1 MLCRR
6 ARWVQRSSGCCNWPA
21 PQQSS
26 RRFLIAFPIPGQGF
40 WWLGFD
46 YFFWKSYK
54 SLSFGVMNIQPI
66 AAILIYFDVHQFC
79 NTSPSDR
86 LILFSSIVCVLSASQ
101 LLEMTIPQ
109 DYTRSS
115 GEYRGHETHRWSREE
130 SRTLLWQRGCWYC
143 CGSLGVLHCKG
154 QRVELLWEGSPE
166 KWLASVLPVFCT
178 NLHACRF
185 GRGQGERDH
194 PLAIKQWQCQYP
206 VWNVC
211 YVPIKTSIY
220 WGFPIAMFGYQRGK
234 MGKTRLLNDAFE
246 RNSFAP
252 CENTLDRETQRS
264 RQLTLW
270 DLQRG
275 PAQQTGLDRFVLIP
289 CGSALK

>member
-1 MLCRR
+1 MIPISCALFFFLSNRSRYYR
-6 ARWVQRSSGCCNWPA
+6 ALGVESGSKSGQPDLGKFGDAMSKGTLGAEVQ
-21 PQQSS
+21 
-26 RRFLIAFPIPGQGF
+26 
-40 WWLGFD
+40 WLLQLAGTAAVIETIFD
-46 YFFWKSYK
+46 CLSDPRTRILLARIRLFFWKSYK

-154 QRVELLWEGSPE
+154 QRVELL
-166 KWLASVLPVFCT
+166 
-178 NLHACRF
+178 
-185 GRGQGERDH
+185 
-194 PLAIKQWQCQYP
+194 
-206 VWNVC
+206 
-211 YVPIKTSIY
+211 
-220 WGFPIAMFGYQRGK
+220 
-234 MGKTRLLNDAFE
+234 
-246 RNSFAP
+246 
-252 CENTLDRETQRS
+252 
-264 RQLTLW
+264 
-270 DLQRG
+270 
-275 PAQQTGLDRFVLIP
+275 
-289 CGSALK
+289 